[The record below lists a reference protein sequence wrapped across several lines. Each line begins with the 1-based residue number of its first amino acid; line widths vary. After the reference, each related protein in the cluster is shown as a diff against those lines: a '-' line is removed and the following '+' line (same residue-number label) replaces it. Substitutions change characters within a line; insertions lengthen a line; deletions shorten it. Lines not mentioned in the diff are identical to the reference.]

1 MKIQTILVPTVPMI
15 ERSIGIAEYPIPRSA
30 PGKRSISPHI
40 KISYGSIQKYF
51 HSALN
56 DFLDLKYRF
65 LTVPVRRDMNLRLRL
80 MKRQRT
86 AEYSSEE
93 LCPFVSIFPRR
104 SSGL

>member
-30 PGKRSISPHI
+30 GKEVHQSAH

-56 DFLDLKYRF
+56 DFR
-65 LTVPVRRDMNLRLRL
+65 
-80 MKRQRT
+80 
-86 AEYSSEE
+86 
-93 LCPFVSIFPRR
+93 I
-104 SSGL
+104 